1 MHRRHN
7 FRGIVKLSHEY
18 FMNININHA
27 RISMDDIFTDYY
39 IICGTNEKKN
49 SEYIDTNKKWNE
61 KEM

>member
-49 SEYIDTNKKWNE
+49 AEYIDTNKKWNE